1 MDPRGQCCSTPVYLP
16 GGWEVRWDTTAGRP
30 YYLDHNTKQ
39 TSWDRPAP
47 PPDLHDQLPRPR
59 QIQAILPTGWEERRD
74 LGSDE
79 AGSPHEDATDD
90 EDDIDDELAAMSEND
105 EPLRKKYGRRDVTQH
120 FAIVAAAAAATA
132 AAAKGTQCP
141 VVRGGL
147 AVRTTAH
154 VQLAHVRRKLT
165 AVKQCI
171 ADAGPVYPTGWLN
184 AQQAKGKCWLQNP
197 GNLAGLS
204 AVLVAV
210 CACAC
215 WAADLRSVFVAGYN
229 KMMDAIT
236 SVWPE
241 APFYHRARLKNTVG
255 PLLDHVPVCQVRLRR
270 GTHKQGGGCLGGFEW
285 MWFADPGP
293 IWDDDCLADMMAKL
307 LPVLSTNMA
316 DVGAEVS
323 MTSSELDL
331 VRVALPKRF
340 HALADMLVTSCVSPA
355 AALKLGIAPG
365 RRKTMLADYR
375 HLVTQTLPGLQQ
387 RAAQDVAA
395 TSMAAHQDREVHERM
410 RKLAETDRVW
420 TNEKLSAA
428 AARRDILCRH
438 PEIIDVMRQ
447 AAIKLGCKS
456 KKGAGMGTPVDA
468 SIFEAGSKVG
478 GSKFNKLLAMVA
490 RPPHFH
496 QTCIRMLCAS

>member
-90 EDDIDDELAAMSEND
+90 EDDLDDELAAMSEND
-105 EPLRKKYGRRDVTQH
+105 EPLRKKYGRRNVTQH
-120 FAIVAAAAAATA
+120 PAIVAAAAAATA

-255 PLLDHVPVCQVRLRR
+255 PLMDHVPVCQVRLRR
-270 GTHKQGGGCLGGFEW
+270 GTHKQGGCLGGFEW

-293 IWDDDCLADMMAKL
+293 IWDDDCLADMLAKL
-307 LPVLSTNMA
+307 MPVLDGKKGSRPMQTPKHRKPRA
-316 DVGAEVS
+316 RDVRCPDTGREGEVQS
-323 MTSSELDL
+323 LTACC
-331 VRVALPKRF
+331 R
-340 HALADMLVTSCVSPA
+340 
-355 AALKLGIAPG
+355 
-365 RRKTMLADYR
+365 
-375 HLVTQTLPGLQQ
+375 
-387 RAAQDVAA
+387 
-395 TSMAAHQDREVHERM
+395 
-410 RKLAETDRVW
+410 
-420 TNEKLSAA
+420 AA
-428 AARRDILCRH
+428 AAVTIFCRATAAAGHLTMCRRS
-438 PEIIDVMRQ
+438 V
-447 AAIKLGCKS
+447 
-456 KKGAGMGTPVDA
+456 
-468 SIFEAGSKVG
+468 
-478 GSKFNKLLAMVA
+478 
-490 RPPHFH
+490 
-496 QTCIRMLCAS
+496 LCATLYQREHDLRGDHFLEPLLDERFGASGHVD